1 MTMENNKHPG
11 RLGRPPKQE
20 AGQTRERLLDAA
32 LNLFATQGFAGTS
45 MRQIAQAVGI
55 RESAIYAHFASKE
68 ALYQTLFE
76 QIGPPTKLI
85 SDLLESHPTMAQLD
99 PEQVLRTV
107 AHRMIT
113 TWDEPRARLFT
124 SLLLREGA
132 LGTAGGSSLLLSA
145 IDLTLQE
152 LGDLFRYWR
161 EQGLILQAFPPEHL
175 VWELIAPLASLRFLY
190 WHAQATEAERETG
203 HRRAELHID
212 YFLYTV
218 LSQRKDAHE

>member
-1 MTMENNKHPG
+1 
-11 RLGRPPKQE
+11 
-20 AGQTRERLLDAA
+20 
-32 LNLFATQGFAGTS
+32 

-55 RESAIYAHFASKE
+55 KESAIYAHFASKE

-76 QIGPPTKLI
+76 QIGPPTLLI
-85 SDLLESHPTMAQLD
+85 NDLLESSPSMAQLD
-99 PEQVLRTV
+99 PQHVLREV
-107 AHRMIT
+107 AHRIIT
-113 TWDEPRARLFT
+113 VWDEPRARLFT

-145 IDLTLQE
+145 IDLTLQQ
-152 LGDLFRYWR
+152 LGDLFRCWK
-161 EQGLILQAFPPEHL
+161 EQGLVLETFPPEHL

-212 YFLYTV
+212 YFLHTV
-218 LSQRKDAHE
+218 LSQKERNT